1 MECRERD
8 VGTLEWPHFGPT
20 FPAVWRKAE
29 WGVWKKDRAR
39 PHRAPGGIDP
49 DPRRRLTGG

>member
-1 MECRERD
+1 MECRESD